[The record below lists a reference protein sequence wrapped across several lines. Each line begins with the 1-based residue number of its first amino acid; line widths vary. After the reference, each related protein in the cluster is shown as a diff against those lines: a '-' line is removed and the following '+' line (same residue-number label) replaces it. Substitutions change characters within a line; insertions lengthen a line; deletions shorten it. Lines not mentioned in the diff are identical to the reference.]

1 MVATSKRELVGL
13 MLMGFGN
20 IAAIYSAT
28 CSSYFSTYKFSRKDG
43 DPEDRKIAIVAGI
56 YGFILTT
63 AMIAGVYFVYETPM
77 VFILL
82 MAINLLLFGLYYD
95 VITAKIGLWDWILEI
110 LDIER
115 EEPAKV
121 TITLSQTKEERDIV

>member
-13 MLMGFGN
+13 VLMGFGN

-56 YGFILTT
+56 YGFVLTT
-63 AMIAGVYFVYETPM
+63 AMILGVYMVYETTM

-95 VITAKIGLWDWILEI
+95 VITAKIGLWDWMLEQFGI
-110 LDIER
+110 GQEVD
-115 EEPAKV
+115 
-121 TITLSQTKEERDIV
+121 TNT

>member
-1 MVATSKRELVGL
+1 MVATNKKELVGL
-13 MLMGFGN
+13 VLMGFGN

-56 YGFILTT
+56 YGFVLTT
-63 AMIAGVYFVYETPM
+63 AMIIGVYMVYNTPM
-77 VFILL
+77 VFTLL

-95 VITAKIGLWDWILEI
+95 VITAKIGLWDWMLEQFGI
-110 LDIER
+110 IR
-115 EEPAKV
+115 EGENNGG
-121 TITLSQTKEERDIV
+121 

>member
-13 MLMGFGN
+13 VLMGFGN

-56 YGFILTT
+56 YGFVLTT
-63 AMIAGVYFVYETPM
+63 AMILGVYMVYETPM

-82 MAINLLLFGLYYD
+82 MTINLLLFGLYYD
-95 VITAKIGLWDWILEI
+95 VITAKIGLWDWMLEQFGI
-110 LDIER
+110 GQEVNTSTPSGGGTTPDHI
-115 EEPAKV
+115 K
-121 TITLSQTKEERDIV
+121 TY

>member
-13 MLMGFGN
+13 VLMGFGN

-43 DPEDRKIAIVAGI
+43 DPDDVKIAIVAGI
-56 YGFILTT
+56 YGFVLTT
-63 AMIAGVYFVYETPM
+63 AMILGVYMVYETPM

-82 MAINLLLFGLYYD
+82 MTINLLLFGLYYD
-95 VITAKIGLWDWILEI
+95 VITAKIGLWDWMLET
-110 LDIER
+110 LDITPQP
-115 EEPAKV
+115 PAV
-121 TITLSQTKEERDIV
+121 TSTL

>member
-1 MVATSKRELVGL
+1 MVATSKKELVGL
-13 MLMGFGN
+13 VLMGFGN

-43 DPEDRKIAIVAGI
+43 DPDDVKIAIVAGI

-95 VITAKIGLWDWILEI
+95 VITAKIGLWDWMLEQFGI
-110 LDIER
+110 GQEVNTSTPSGGRTTADHI
-115 EEPAKV
+115 K
-121 TITLSQTKEERDIV
+121 TY